1 MSIYYNIFAPA
12 KLNLNLFVGEK
23 KLNNLHF
30 IQSDICFLKL
40 ADKLSFKFSKKD
52 AFYQNQK
59 NLFMINGKDNLIIRA
74 INKFRYY
81 TKWDKCFEIYLDK
94 NIPIGAG
101 LGGGSADAAA
111 TLILLRQLF
120 NKDRSDDK
128 IPLSRIIDI
137 GSELGSDIPSCI
149 ISKDLRLMGY
159 GKEIKRKKFPTNY
172 YFVIIYPNIEL
183 STKSVFK
190 FFNKNKILKHQSKE
204 IFFENIKIFN
214 SLLFSATVLLPEISD
229 LIVNLEKIPR
239 IVAYGMSGS
248 GSTCFG
254 IFRNLDD
261 ISDLSKYIN
270 SKYFVWC
277 GQKVDYN
284 ISRVHCSKM
293 LENNFQIM

>member
-23 KLNNLHF
+23 KLNDLHF
-30 IQSDICFLKL
+30 IQSDMCFLKL

-52 AFYQNQK
+52 AFYQNQN
-59 NLFMINGKDNLIIRA
+59 NLFMINGNDNLIIRA
-74 INKFRYY
+74 VDKFRYY

-159 GKEIKRKKFPTNY
+159 GKEIKRKKFPNNY
-172 YFVIIYPNIEL
+172 YFLIIYPNIEL

-190 FFNKNKILKHQSKE
+190 SFNKNKILKHQSKE

-229 LIVNLEKIPR
+229 LIVNLAKIPR

>member
-23 KLNNLHF
+23 KLNDLHF
-30 IQSDICFLKL
+30 IQSDMCFLKL

-120 NKDRSDDK
+120 NKDRSDK
-128 IPLSRIIDI
+128 IPLSSIIDI

-159 GKEIKRKKFPTNY
+159 GKEIKRKKFPNNY
-172 YFVIIYPNIEL
+172 YFLIIYPNIEL

-277 GQKVDYN
+277 GQKVDYK

-293 LENNFQIM
+293 LENNF